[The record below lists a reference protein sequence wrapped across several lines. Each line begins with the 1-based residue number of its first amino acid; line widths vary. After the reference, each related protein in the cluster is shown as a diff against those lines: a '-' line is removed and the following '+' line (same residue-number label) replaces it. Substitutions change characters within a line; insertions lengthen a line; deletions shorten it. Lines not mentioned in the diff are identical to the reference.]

1 MPTNRESRIRD
12 RARLIWESEGRPTG
26 RELEH
31 WLLAER
37 LTELEEGRLGSSTA
51 LANFASERMHEQ
63 VKTEDLGMDR
73 SKAETLP

>member
-37 LTELEEGRLGSSTA
+37 LIELEEGRLGSSTA
-51 LANFASERMHEQ
+51 LANFASERMHEH
-63 VKTEDLGMDR
+63 VKAEDFEMAQR
-73 SKAETLP
+73 KAETLP